1 MKTQKALLASDVFAR
16 QRHELKIGH
25 RGPFGLLRIGET
37 FHTRNLGRYY
47 SRRQVDQWLD
57 VEVVGRLP
65 LVETWSAFHNRPFIA
80 SQATKRTKKIERRRE
95 KKSL

>member
-1 MKTQKALLASDVFAR
+1 MFHEDEKKPYRPLMSLR

-25 RGPFGLLRIGET
+25 RGRLLRMGET
-37 FHTRNLGRYY
+37 FRTRNFGRYY

-65 LVETWSAFHNRPFIA
+65 LVETWSAFHNGPFTA
-80 SQATKRTKKIERRRE
+80 SQATKRTPSK
-95 KKSL
+95 